1 MCLGTRD
8 ARFPF
13 SKKDR
18 GFLAKGRGGWGR
30 MEKSRFPPR
39 PGEGGEGVAIIV
51 GLRPCNLLRRRL
63 GRTRQDRCRR
73 STVNLQG
80 ITQVPRRVLETP
92 LLHLGGPLLFLGSLG
107 AGFVY
112 SVHAPPAWPIREE
125 RRRTSFTQR
134 ANRRSPCCSAAKA
147 CAGEAGQW
155 LGRARADEAAG
166 DFGCSRWRC
175 SVLEAR
181 PNPSSLGRL
190 EGARARS
197 ASRGLELQGLD

>member
-1 MCLGTRD
+1 MGADGKVKIPTQ
-8 ARFPF
+8 A
-13 SKKDR
+13 
-18 GFLAKGRGGWGR
+18 GGRGRGCGYN
-30 MEKSRFPPR
+30 FR
-39 PGEGGEGVAIIV
+39 PQA
-51 GLRPCNLLRRRL
+51 CSLLRRRL
-63 GRTRQDRCRR
+63 GSTRQDRCKR
-73 STVNLQG
+73 STENLQW
-80 ITQVPRRVLETP
+80 ITRVPRKVLETL
-92 LLHLGGPLLFLGSLG
+92 LLHLGGPLLSLGSLG

-147 CAGEAGQW
+147 CAGEAGQR
-155 LGRARADEAAG
+155 LGRARADGAAG
-166 DFGCSRWRC
+166 DFSCSRWRC

>member
-18 GFLAKGRGGWGR
+18 GFLARGRGDGGGWKSQDSHPGR
-30 MEKSRFPPR
+30 GRGRGCGYNFR
-39 PGEGGEGVAIIV
+39 PQA
-51 GLRPCNLLRRRL
+51 CNLLRRRL
-63 GRTRQDRCRR
+63 GSTRQDRCRR
-73 STVNLQG
+73 STENLQG

-92 LLHLGGPLLFLGSLG
+92 LLHLGSPLLFLGSLG

-147 CAGEAGQW
+147 CAGEAGQR
-155 LGRARADEAAG
+155 LGRARADEVAG
-166 DFGCSRWRC
+166 DIGCSR
-175 SVLEAR
+175 
-181 PNPSSLGRL
+181 
-190 EGARARS
+190 
-197 ASRGLELQGLD
+197 